1 MLAELARDGLVTA
14 ETETVRAGHQPLKV
28 TRVRTT
34 DVERRAL
41 A

>member
-28 TRVRTT
+28 C
-34 DVERRAL
+34 APPM
-41 A
+41 